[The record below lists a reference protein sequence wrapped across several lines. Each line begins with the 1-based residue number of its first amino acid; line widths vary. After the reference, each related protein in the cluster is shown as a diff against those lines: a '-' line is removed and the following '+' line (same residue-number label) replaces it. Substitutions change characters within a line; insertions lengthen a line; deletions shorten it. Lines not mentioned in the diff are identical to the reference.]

1 MIGTDF
7 RGKFNF
13 KVATINQFLPFG
25 SIFDVQWR
33 IKTKNTNM
41 RFDNCFSGCLRSFM
55 LVIVLEHSS
64 IIRLSTDIYIILQAH
79 AIPYTIA
86 KRSCYD
92 FWCSVNYNIIFS
104 AVLFT
109 SILKINRLTAQTT
122 QNCEITSEGIVV
134 VYIFI
139 ASGPGRQVINR

>member
-79 AIPYTIA
+79 DLVTIFGVLLITTL
-86 KRSCYD
+86 Y
-92 FWCSVNYNIIFS
+92 FLLFCS
-104 AVLFT
+104 L
-109 SILKINRLTAQTT
+109 
-122 QNCEITSEGIVV
+122 
-134 VYIFI
+134 VY
-139 ASGPGRQVINR
+139 